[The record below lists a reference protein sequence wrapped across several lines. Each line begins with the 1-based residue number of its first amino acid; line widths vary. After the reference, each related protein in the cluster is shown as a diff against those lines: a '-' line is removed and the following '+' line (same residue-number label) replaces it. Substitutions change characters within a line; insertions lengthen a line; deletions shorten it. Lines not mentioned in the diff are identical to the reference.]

1 MKRKNKLRVLEILC
15 IISLLFT
22 IFSIR
27 RTYARYFEK
36 VDTTYQT
43 HIKRW
48 LIKINDLNIHEA
60 KSLSEV
66 VQPVLVENENMNNNN
81 TLVPGRTGYFDMM
94 IDYTYVDLA
103 FEYEFSIEQLNET
116 QLKDF
121 EIYGYEIVDGD
132 KSTVTETKQ
141 IKGVIDPDKDLNSA
155 KEKKRDIRILFRWN
169 DGDGSI
175 MDNKLDT
182 QYSSEENEALNYR
195 ATLKFTQYIESE
207 TP

>member
-182 QYSSEENEALNYR
+182 QYRSEENEALNYR

>member
-48 LIKINDLNIHEA
+48 LIKINDLNIHEV

-103 FEYEFSIEQLNET
+103 FKYEFSIEQLNET

-155 KEKKRDIRILFRWN
+155 NEKKRDIRILFRWN

-182 QYSSEENEALNYR
+182 QYRSKENEALNYR

-207 TP
+207 NP

>member
-15 IISLLFT
+15 IISLFFT

-103 FEYEFSIEQLNET
+103 FKYEFSIEQLNET

-155 KEKKRDIRILFRWN
+155 NEKKRDIRILFRWN

-182 QYSSEENEALNYR
+182 QYRSEENEALNYR
-195 ATLKFTQYIESE
+195 ATLKFTQYIESKN
-207 TP
+207 P

>member
-48 LIKINDLNIHEA
+48 LIKINDFNIHEA

-116 QLKDF
+116 QLTDF

-155 KEKKRDIRILFRWN
+155 NEKKRDIRILFRWN

-182 QYSSEENEALNYR
+182 QYRSEENEALNYR

-207 TP
+207 NP

>member
-66 VQPVLVENENMNNNN
+66 VQPVLVENENMNNN

-103 FEYEFSIEQLNET
+103 FKYEFSIEQLNET

-141 IKGVIDPDKDLNSA
+141 IKGVIDPNKDLNSA
-155 KEKKRDIRILFRWN
+155 NEKKRDIRILFRWN

-182 QYSSEENEALNYR
+182 QYRSEENEALNYR
-195 ATLKFTQYIESE
+195 ATLKFTQYIESKN
-207 TP
+207 P

>member
-81 TLVPGRTGYFDMM
+81 TLEPGRTGYFDMM

-103 FEYEFSIEQLNET
+103 FKYEFSIEQLNET

-155 KEKKRDIRILFRWN
+155 NEKKRDIRILFRWN

-182 QYSSEENEALNYR
+182 QYRSEENEALNYR

-207 TP
+207 NP

>member
-103 FEYEFSIEQLNET
+103 FKYEFSIEQLNET

-155 KEKKRDIRILFRWN
+155 NEKKRDIRILFRWN

-182 QYSSEENEALNYR
+182 QYRSEENEALNYR
-195 ATLKFTQYIESE
+195 ATLKFTQYIES
-207 TP
+207 

>member
-103 FEYEFSIEQLNET
+103 FKYEFSIEQLNET

-141 IKGVIDPDKDLNSA
+141 IKGVIDPNKDLNSA
-155 KEKKRDIRILFRWN
+155 NEKKRDIRILFRWN

-182 QYSSEENEALNYR
+182 QYRSEENEALNYR

-207 TP
+207 NP

>member
-43 HIKRW
+43 HIKIW

-103 FEYEFSIEQLNET
+103 FKYEFSIEQLNET

-155 KEKKRDIRILFRWN
+155 NEKKRDIRILFRWN

-182 QYSSEENEALNYR
+182 QYRSEENEALNYR
-195 ATLKFTQYIESE
+195 ATLKFTQYIESKN
-207 TP
+207 P

>member
-182 QYSSEENEALNYR
+182 QYRSEENEALNYR
-195 ATLKFTQYIESE
+195 ATLKFTQ
-207 TP
+207 

>member
-94 IDYTYVDLA
+94 IDYTCVDLA
-103 FEYEFSIEQLNET
+103 FKYEFSIEQLNET

-155 KEKKRDIRILFRWN
+155 NEKKRDIRILFRWN

-182 QYSSEENEALNYR
+182 QYRSEENEALNYR
-195 ATLKFTQYIESE
+195 ATLKFTQYIESKN
-207 TP
+207 P

>member
-103 FEYEFSIEQLNET
+103 FKYEFSIEQLNET

-155 KEKKRDIRILFRWN
+155 NEKKRDIRILFRWN

-182 QYSSEENEALNYR
+182 QYRSEENEALNYR

>member
-66 VQPVLVENENMNNNN
+66 VQPVLVENENMNNNT

-103 FEYEFSIEQLNET
+103 FKYEFSIEQLNET

-155 KEKKRDIRILFRWN
+155 NEKKRDIRILFRWN

-182 QYSSEENEALNYR
+182 QYRSEENEALNYR

-207 TP
+207 NP

>member
-1 MKRKNKLRVLEILC
+1 MKRKNKLRVLEILS

-103 FEYEFSIEQLNET
+103 FKYEFSIEQLNET

-155 KEKKRDIRILFRWN
+155 NEKKRDIRILFRWN

-182 QYSSEENEALNYR
+182 QYRSEENEALNYR

-207 TP
+207 NP

>member
-48 LIKINDLNIHEA
+48 LININDLNIHEA

-103 FEYEFSIEQLNET
+103 FKYEFSIEQLNET

-155 KEKKRDIRILFRWN
+155 NEKKRDIRILFRWN

-182 QYSSEENEALNYR
+182 QYRSEENEALNYR

-207 TP
+207 NP

>member
-66 VQPVLVENENMNNNN
+66 VQPVLIENENMNNN

-103 FEYEFSIEQLNET
+103 FKYEFSIEQLNET

-141 IKGVIDPDKDLNSA
+141 IKGVIDPNKDLNSA
-155 KEKKRDIRILFRWN
+155 NEKKRDIRILFRWN

-182 QYSSEENEALNYR
+182 QYRSEENEALNYR

-207 TP
+207 NP

>member
-116 QLKDF
+116 QLTDF
-121 EIYGYEIVDGD
+121 EIYGYEIIDGD

-182 QYSSEENEALNYR
+182 QYRSEENEALNYR

>member
-103 FEYEFSIEQLNET
+103 FEYEFSIEQLNAT

-182 QYSSEENEALNYR
+182 QYRSEENEALNYR

-207 TP
+207 NP

>member
-66 VQPVLVENENMNNNN
+66 VQPVLVENENMNNN

-103 FEYEFSIEQLNET
+103 FKYEFSIEQLNET

-155 KEKKRDIRILFRWN
+155 NEKKRDIRILFRWN

-182 QYSSEENEALNYR
+182 QYRSEENEALNYR

-207 TP
+207 NP

>member
-66 VQPVLVENENMNNNN
+66 GQPVLVENENMNNNN

-103 FEYEFSIEQLNET
+103 FKYEFSIEQLNET

-155 KEKKRDIRILFRWN
+155 NEKKRDIRILFRWN

-182 QYSSEENEALNYR
+182 QYRSEENEALNYR

-207 TP
+207 NP

>member
-1 MKRKNKLRVLEILC
+1 MKRKNKLIVLEILC

-81 TLVPGRTGYFDMM
+81 TLVPGRTGYFDIM

-103 FEYEFSIEQLNET
+103 FKYEFSIEQLNET

-155 KEKKRDIRILFRWN
+155 NEKKRDIRILFRWN

-182 QYSSEENEALNYR
+182 QYRSEENEALNYR

-207 TP
+207 NP

>member
-66 VQPVLVENENMNNNN
+66 VQPVLVENENMNNN

-103 FEYEFSIEQLNET
+103 FKYEFSIEQLNET

-155 KEKKRDIRILFRWN
+155 NEKKRDIRILFRWN

-182 QYSSEENEALNYR
+182 QYRSKENEALNYR

-207 TP
+207 NP

>member
-116 QLKDF
+116 QLTDF

-155 KEKKRDIRILFRWN
+155 NEKKRDIRILFRWN

-182 QYSSEENEALNYR
+182 QYRSEENEALNYR

>member
-103 FEYEFSIEQLNET
+103 FKYEFSIEQLNAT

-182 QYSSEENEALNYR
+182 QYRSEENEALNYR

-207 TP
+207 NP

>member
-94 IDYTYVDLA
+94 IVYTYVDLA
-103 FEYEFSIEQLNET
+103 FKYEFSIEQLNET

-155 KEKKRDIRILFRWN
+155 NEKKRDIRILFRWN

-182 QYSSEENEALNYR
+182 QYRSEENEALNYR

-207 TP
+207 NP

>member
-103 FEYEFSIEQLNET
+103 FKYEFSIEQLNET

-141 IKGVIDPDKDLNSA
+141 IKGVIYPDKDLNSA
-155 KEKKRDIRILFRWN
+155 NEKKRDIRILFRWN

-182 QYSSEENEALNYR
+182 QYRSEENEALNYR

-207 TP
+207 NP

>member
-48 LIKINDLNIHEA
+48 LIKINDFNIHEA

-116 QLKDF
+116 QLTDF

-182 QYSSEENEALNYR
+182 QYRSEENEALNYR

-207 TP
+207 NP

>member
-103 FEYEFSIEQLNET
+103 FKYEFSIEQLNET

-155 KEKKRDIRILFRWN
+155 NEKKRDIRILFRWN

-182 QYSSEENEALNYR
+182 QYRSEENEALNYR

-207 TP
+207 NP

>member
-1 MKRKNKLRVLEILC
+1 
-15 IISLLFT
+15 
-22 IFSIR
+22 
-27 RTYARYFEK
+27 
-36 VDTTYQT
+36 
-43 HIKRW
+43 
-48 LIKINDLNIHEA
+48 
-60 KSLSEV
+60 
-66 VQPVLVENENMNNNN
+66 
-81 TLVPGRTGYFDMM
+81 MM

-103 FEYEFSIEQLNET
+103 FKYEFSIEQLNET

-155 KEKKRDIRILFRWN
+155 NEKKRDIRILFRWN

-182 QYSSEENEALNYR
+182 QYRSEENEALNYR

-207 TP
+207 NP

>member
-103 FEYEFSIEQLNET
+103 FKYEFSIEQLNET

-132 KSTVTETKQ
+132 NSTVTETKQ

-155 KEKKRDIRILFRWN
+155 NEKKRDIRILFRWN

-175 MDNKLDT
+175 MDNNLDT
-182 QYSSEENEALNYR
+182 QYRSEENEALNYR

-207 TP
+207 NP

>member
-81 TLVPGRTGYFDMM
+81 TLVPGRTGYFDIM

-103 FEYEFSIEQLNET
+103 FKYEFSIEQLNET

-155 KEKKRDIRILFRWN
+155 NEKKRDIRILFRWN

-182 QYSSEENEALNYR
+182 QYRSEENEALNYR
-195 ATLKFTQYIESE
+195 ATLKFTQYIESKN
-207 TP
+207 P

>member
-103 FEYEFSIEQLNET
+103 FKYEFSIEQLNET

-132 KSTVTETKQ
+132 KSTVTEAKQ

-155 KEKKRDIRILFRWN
+155 NEKKRDIRILFRWN

-182 QYSSEENEALNYR
+182 QYRSEENEALNYR

-207 TP
+207 NP

>member
-103 FEYEFSIEQLNET
+103 FKYEFSIEQLNET

-155 KEKKRDIRILFRWN
+155 NEKKRDIRILFRWN

-182 QYSSEENEALNYR
+182 QYRSEENEALNYR
-195 ATLKFTQYIESE
+195 ATLTFTQYIESE
-207 TP
+207 NP

>member
-94 IDYTYVDLA
+94 IDYTFVDLA
-103 FEYEFSIEQLNET
+103 FKYEFSIEQLNET

-155 KEKKRDIRILFRWN
+155 NEKKRDIRILFRWN

-182 QYSSEENEALNYR
+182 QYRSEENEALNYR

-207 TP
+207 NP

>member
-43 HIKRW
+43 HIKKMVDKKLMILISMKRNHLVKSYNLYW
-48 LIKINDLNIHEA
+48 LKT
-60 KSLSEV
+60 K
-66 VQPVLVENENMNNNN
+66 NMNNN

-103 FEYEFSIEQLNET
+103 FRYEFSIEQLNET

-141 IKGVIDPDKDLNSA
+141 IKGVIDPNKDLNSA
-155 KEKKRDIRILFRWN
+155 NGKKSCDIRILL
-169 DGDGSI
+169 DG
-175 MDNKLDT
+175 MMVM
-182 QYSSEENEALNYR
+182 A
-195 ATLKFTQYIESE
+195 A
-207 TP
+207 

>member
-48 LIKINDLNIHEA
+48 LIKINDHNIHEA

-66 VQPVLVENENMNNNN
+66 VQPVLVENENMNNN

-182 QYSSEENEALNYR
+182 QYRSEENEALNYR

-207 TP
+207 NP

>member
-48 LIKINDLNIHEA
+48 LIKINDFNIHEA

-116 QLKDF
+116 QLTDF

-182 QYSSEENEALNYR
+182 QYRSEENEALNYR

>member
-15 IISLLFT
+15 IISVLFT

-103 FEYEFSIEQLNET
+103 FKYEFSIEQLNET

-182 QYSSEENEALNYR
+182 QYRSEENEALNYR

-207 TP
+207 NP